1 MINRRTFNTLA
12 MTSLAG
18 AGLLG
23 LSACGGSG
31 SGSDSKTFVIWDY
44 ESDDSAMG
52 QAWARAPSRPASSSG
67 APAHRHP
74 PLLPVRTTPPGP
86 ARPPSGW
93 SSW

>member
-52 QAWARAPSRPASSSG
+52 QAWARAIEIFKEK
-67 APAHRHP
+67 HP
-74 PLLPVRTTPPGP
+74 DVTVKTEDQTFEQL
-86 ARPPSGW
+86 
-93 SSW
+93 